1 MKLSKSTTILINV
14 ALVLLIVILIKSFI
28 AFPKSA
34 NAAPIK
40 EYQVVNCYPKE
51 TQGILNAEAKN
62 GWDLVRSLCNS
73 SSSFYLIFGR

>member
-1 MKLSKSTTILINV
+1 MKLSKLTTILIDV

-28 AFPKSA
+28 AFPKNA

-40 EYQVVNCYPKE
+40 EYQVVNCQPRD
-51 TQGILNAEAKN
+51 TQGILNAEAEK
-62 GWDLVRSLCNS
+62 GWGLVGYLCNS

>member
-14 ALVLLIVILIKSFI
+14 VLVLLIAILIKSFI

-40 EYQVVNCYPKE
+40 EYQVVNCQPRD
-51 TQGILNAEAKN
+51 TQGILNAESKK
-62 GWDLVRSLCNS
+62 GWDLVGFLCNS
-73 SSSFYLIFGR
+73 SSSFYLILGR